1 MTFALLG
8 LGLALALYL
17 LGSCGLSLAVGLG
30 FPALE
35 RAAQGLHPRLRASVF
50 FGLGVLPALGGT
62 VLALGLVF
70 PAWLTQEPR
79 EGDERAGPVLLLLA
93 SAGVLLV
100 LLRLG
105 AALRDQI
112 RTQQTV
118 REWTAAG
125 RPLLGLPLAATH
137 FPHDFPVAAL
147 SGFLRPR
154 LLLADRLLL
163 ALSPEELE
171 AVVAHELS
179 HLEARDNLKR
189 LLLRAAP
196 DPLAFFATGASL
208 RRAFEEAAE
217 AAADASAAGRVAP
230 LCLAQ
235 ALVKVATLVPP
246 GARLEM
252 SAATLHREGSLAAR
266 VRALLQAHDHQAPAQ
281 AQGPG
286 PVRGASL
293 LALAALLLLVVG
305 SSAFPAVHLVLEG
318 LVHLLSS

>member
-1 MTFALLG
+1 MSFAV
-8 LGLALALYL
+8 LGLALALALYL
-17 LGSCGLSLAVGLG
+17 VASSGLSLVVGVS
-30 FPALE
+30 FPTLE
-35 RAAQGLHPRLRASVF
+35 RAARRLHPRVRASF
-50 FGLGVLPALGGT
+50 LFGLGVLPALGGT
-62 VLALGLVF
+62 VLALGLVL

-105 AALRDQI
+105 SALRDQL

-118 REWTAAG
+118 REWRAAG
-125 RPLLGLPLAATH
+125 QPLPGLPLAATR

-147 SGFLRPR
+147 SGFVRPR

-163 ALSPEELE
+163 ALSPEELR

-217 AAADASAAGRVAP
+217 AAADAAAARRVAP

-235 ALVKVATLVPP
+235 ALVKVAALVPP
-246 GARLEM
+246 GERLEM
-252 SAATLHREGSLAAR
+252 SAAALHREGSLAAR
-266 VRALLQAHDHQAPAQ
+266 VRALLQAHDHEAPAD
-281 AQGPG
+281 AFGPG

-293 LALAALLLLVVG
+293 LALSALFLLVVA
-305 SSAFPAVHLVLEG
+305 SSALPGVHHVLEG
-318 LVHLLSS
+318 LVHLLS